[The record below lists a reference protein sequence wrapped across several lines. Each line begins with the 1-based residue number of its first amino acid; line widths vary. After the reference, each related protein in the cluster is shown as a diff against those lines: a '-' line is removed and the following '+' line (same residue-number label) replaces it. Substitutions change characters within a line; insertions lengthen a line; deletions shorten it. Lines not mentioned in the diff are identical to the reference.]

1 MSESDNVRIEVM
13 SEADN
18 VRAQKNEIS
27 KKKKRN
33 IKIKKWNLKKRE
45 TSKKNQIKKISKLRN
60 FTTQKISGSDNASV
74 RQCQAQIMSGSS

>member
-1 MSESDNVRIEVM
+1 MSEPKKMKSQR
-13 SEADN
+13 
-18 VRAQKNEIS
+18 
-27 KKKKRN
+27 KKKRN

-74 RQCQAQIMSGSS
+74 RQCQDLVDVRVR